1 MQTPTIT
8 MLYAG
13 LFTLLLLALSIQI
26 IRLRWKFRVGIG
38 TGEAKELERA
48 VRIHGN
54 FVEYVPITLVL
65 MVLMELSGAGA
76 LQLHIIGAALFVAR
90 IAHAIGLTR
99 SAGPTIYRTIGVLG
113 TFLVLFF
120 SAGYLLGFAVM
131 RLLG

>member
-1 MQTPTIT
+1 MQMPTIT

-13 LFTLLLLALSIQI
+13 LLTLLLLALSIQI

-54 FVEYVPITLVL
+54 FVEYVPVALVL
-65 MVLMELSGAGA
+65 LLLLELSGANA
-76 LQLHIIGAALFVAR
+76 MSLHIIGAGLFVAR

-113 TFLVLFF
+113 TFLVLFY
-120 SAGYLLGFAVM
+120 SAGYLLGFATM